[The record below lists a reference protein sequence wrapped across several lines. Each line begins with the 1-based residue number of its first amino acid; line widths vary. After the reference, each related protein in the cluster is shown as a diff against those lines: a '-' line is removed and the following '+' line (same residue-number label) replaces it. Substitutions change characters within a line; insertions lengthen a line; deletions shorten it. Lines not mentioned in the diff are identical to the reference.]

1 MVTEDSENKKTSKN
15 DASKSAGNSRAAKS
29 RKATGSRLR
38 KPPEPIEEAEPLT
51 QEEVEKYHRLLLMR
65 RRELLNDVDQMGGE
79 ALLNDRQE
87 TAGDLSSMPIHMADV
102 GTDNYEQEFT
112 INLIA
117 SDRQTL
123 RDIDRSLA
131 KIAERTYGR
140 CEGTGRY
147 ISRSRLNAKPEARYC
162 IEFAR
167 KIEQGLVKPEI
178 LENESAANTAEES
191 A

>member
-1 MVTEDSENKKTSKN
+1 MVTEDSPKKKK
-15 DASKSAGNSRAAKS
+15 AKSASGSRSAKG
-29 RKATGSRLR
+29 RKATSSRLR
-38 KPPEPIEEAEPLT
+38 KPPKPVEEEGPLT
-51 QEEVEKYHRLLLMR
+51 PEEVETYHQLLLIR
-65 RRELLNDVDQMGGE
+65 RRELLRDVDQMGGE

-117 SDRQTL
+117 SDRETL
-123 RDIDRSLA
+123 RNIDRALA
-131 KIAERTYGR
+131 KIAAGTYGL
-140 CEGTGRY
+140 CEGTGQY
-147 ISRSRLNAKPEARYC
+147 INRSRLNAKPEARYC

-167 KIEQGLVKPEI
+167 KIEQGLVNPEAF
-178 LENESAANTAEES
+178 ENESAARTAEES